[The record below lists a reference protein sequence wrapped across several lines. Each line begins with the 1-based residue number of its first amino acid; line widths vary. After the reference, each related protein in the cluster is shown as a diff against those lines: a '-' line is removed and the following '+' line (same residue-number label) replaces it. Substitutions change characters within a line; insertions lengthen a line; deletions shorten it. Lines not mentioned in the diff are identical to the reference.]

1 MNPIL
6 KYSIT
11 PLQSFVIAL
20 IVFVLDQFTKYLIKS
35 YVSPYEI
42 IRVLPFFNIVY
53 VENIGSAFGMFKSLG
68 NIFFIAV
75 AALTMVF
82 VTVLIIK
89 DKDNRL
95 SFSLILGG
103 ATGNLTDRIIRGYVI
118 DFLDVYAGRYH
129 WPAFNVADSAL
140 TIGIFLLL
148 IKTFLY
154 GKTSHKNKNG
164 TVLFV

>member
-1 MNPIL
+1 MTKL
-6 KYSIT
+6 RYSIT
-11 PLQSFVIAL
+11 PQYAFLIAL
-20 IVFVLDQFTKYLIKS
+20 IIFILDQTTKYLIKS

-68 NIFFIAV
+68 NVFFIIV
-75 AALTMVF
+75 AALAMVF
-82 VTVLIIK
+82 VSILIIK

-103 ATGNLTDRIIRGYVI
+103 AAGNLTDRIIRGYVI
-118 DFLDVYAGRYH
+118 DFLDMYVGRYH

-140 TIGIFLLL
+140 TIGIIFFMA
-148 IKTFLY
+148 KMVFY
-154 GKTSHKNKNG
+154 KK
-164 TVLFV
+164 